1 MESIGDHLRREREI
15 RHLSLEELAQTTR
28 IPLRNLLLIEA
39 NRFSEL
45 PGDVFTRGF
54 LRAYA
59 RAVGIDDELILA
71 RYTALRTVD
80 SAPTPI
86 TALTAPERG
95 RSVGAAFAMV
105 VLLVLFTLALSI
117 VLRPRH
123 RDVPVELSLAPSAPE
138 TALVVRV

>member
-1 MESIGDHLRREREI
+1 MDSIGNHLRREREL

-39 NRFSEL
+39 DRFSEL

-59 RAVGIDDELILA
+59 RAVGIDDELVVA
-71 RYTALRTVD
+71 RYSALRTV
-80 SAPTPI
+80 STLPTPI

-95 RSVGAAFAMV
+95 RRVGVAFAMV
-105 VLLVLFTLALSI
+105 VLLVLFTLGLSI

-123 RDVPVELSLAPSAPE
+123 RDVPIELSSIPTVSADAR
-138 TALVVRV
+138 TAV

>member
-1 MESIGDHLRREREI
+1 MDSIGNHLRREREL

-28 IPLRNLLLIEA
+28 IPLRNLLLIESD
-39 NRFSEL
+39 RFSEL

-71 RYTALRTVD
+71 RYSALRTV
-80 SAPTPI
+80 AALPTPI

-95 RSVGAAFAMV
+95 RRVGVAFAMV

-123 RDVPVELSLAPSAPE
+123 RDVPVELSLVTAEGVSAQ
-138 TALVVRV
+138 A